1 MGVIRF
7 FGQHKGAVALVMV
20 LLLIKAGC
28 ELAIPVLTSQ
38 IVDVGI
44 AQSGVEDVDALEGL
58 KAAGVDLF
66 PLQMAY
72 LLRIGGF
79 MLAFAAG
86 SMALDVAVG
95 YVSSRTGAKIGRS
108 LRSRLFNRV
117 VAFSDAEINQFS
129 AASLITRG
137 TNDVVLIQNV
147 STMLL
152 RMVLYAPIL
161 AIGGVVM
168 VMATNPELGW
178 IVVVAVAVVF
188 SVIAVLFRF
197 TLPRFKIMQKLID
210 KVNLVAREMLTGLP
224 VVRAFNREGYEE
236 GRFDGASLKLMRTQL
251 FTNRAMTAM
260 MPAMML
266 VMNLTSVAIVW
277 FGSAGV
283 AAGSMQTGDL
293 IAFITYAMVIIMG
306 CLMMG
311 MISIML
317 PRADVA
323 VQRINEVLAT
333 EPSVQDPA
341 PTPAGA
347 MTTSDPI
354 SAGGDFGRASSSASI
369 PPDEGGRASAPAEGV
384 SRPSPARGARVVFDD
399 VTFRYGDEG
408 DPALSHVSF
417 AAEPGQTLAIVGPTG
432 SGKTTV
438 VKLIERFFDAN
449 AGSVSVDGVDV
460 RAMPQADLRAQ
471 FGYVPQKAFLFEG
484 TVASNIAY
492 GGAAVGGA
500 DGAGAAGECGEVGTA
515 GEADGAGVSCAVGE
529 SGEAVSEDVIRGALS
544 VACALDFVEAREGGL
559 ASPISQGGANV
570 SGGQRQ
576 RLCIA
581 RALAR
586 KPRAYLFDDCFSA
599 LDYATDAKVRAA
611 LPGWTEGSTVI
622 LVAQRISTVL
632 SADRIVVLDEGRV
645 AGVGTHRELMETC
658 PEYREIALSQLS
670 EEELSGECVEGG
682 AR

>member
-7 FGQHKGAVALVMV
+7 LGQHKGAVALVMV

-44 AQSGVEDVDALEGL
+44 AQSGVEDLDALEGY

-79 MLAFAAG
+79 MLLFAAG

-168 VMATNPELGW
+168 VMATNPQLGW

-188 SVIAVLFRF
+188 SVIAVLFHF
-197 TLPRFKIMQKLID
+197 TLPRFKVMQKLID
-210 KVNLVAREMLTGLP
+210 RVNLVAREMLTGLP
-224 VVRAFNREGYEE
+224 VVRAFNRDSYEE
-236 GRFDGASLKLMRTQL
+236 GRFDEASLKLMRTQL

-323 VQRINEVLAT
+323 AQRINEVLAT

-341 PTPAGA
+341 AV
-347 MTTSDPI
+347 
-354 SAGGDFGRASSSASI
+354 SAEGDFGRASSSAVT
-369 PPDEGGRASAPAEGV
+369 PPDESGRASVPAEGI
-384 SRPSPARGARVVFDD
+384 SRTAPTRGARVVFDD
-399 VTFRYGDEG
+399 VTFRYSDEG

-417 AAEPGQTLAIVGPTG
+417 VAEPGQTLAIVGPTG

-438 VKLIERFFDAN
+438 VKLIERFFDVTS
-449 AGSVSVDGVDV
+449 GSVSVDGVDV
-460 RAMPQADLRAQ
+460 RAMPQVDLRAQ

-492 GGAAVGGA
+492 GGATLGEADEPGVASGA
-500 DGAGAAGECGEVGTA
+500 DGAGAVGEPSRV
-515 GEADGAGVSCAVGE
+515 DE
-529 SGEAVSEDVIRGALS
+529 SGEAISEDIVRGALS

-611 LPGWTEGSTVI
+611 LPGWAAGSTVI

-670 EEELSGECVEGG
+670 EEELFGECAEGG

>member
-251 FTNRAMTAM
+251 FTNRAMAAM

-323 VQRINEVLAT
+323 AQRINEVLAT
-333 EPSVQDPA
+333 EPSVQDPV
-341 PTPAGA
+341 
-347 MTTSDPI
+347 SV
-354 SAGGDFGRASSSASI
+354 SATASNRVSAEGDFGRPSSGALT
-369 PPDEGGRASAPAEGV
+369 PPDESGRVSAPVEDA

-399 VTFRYGDEG
+399 VTFRYSDEG

-438 VKLIERFFDAN
+438 VKLIERFFDVT

-492 GGAAVGGA
+492 GG
-500 DGAGAAGECGEVGTA
+500 GAG
-515 GEADGAGVSCAVGE
+515 
-529 SGEAVSEDVIRGALS
+529 GEAVSEDVIRGALS